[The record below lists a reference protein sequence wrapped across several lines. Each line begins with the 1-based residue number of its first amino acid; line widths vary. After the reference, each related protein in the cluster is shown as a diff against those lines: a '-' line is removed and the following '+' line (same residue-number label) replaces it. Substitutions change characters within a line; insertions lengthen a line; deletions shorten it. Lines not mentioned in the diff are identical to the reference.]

1 MGRNH
6 FGRLEE
12 VDLRAGWLDEARDFT
27 PWLAQIE
34 NLEILG
40 DALGMELESVSTEQG
55 VGPYKADILARD
67 PATNTYVL
75 IENQLEKTDHSHLG
89 QIITYSAGLEA
100 KTVVWIARK
109 FTDEHRAALDWLNQI
124 SEESL
129 NFFGIEVE
137 LWRIGDSSPAPRFNV
152 VSKPN
157 EWTKSIHASRQPSE
171 LTDSQ
176 GIQLEYWSGFNEY
189 LESVCSKLKPRKPY
203 PQNWIAYGIGK
214 SGFTLAAKIHQR
226 EKWIDVE
233 IWVGGQHKNEYFQQ
247 IKENFEQVAAE
258 KLNPHIE
265 WIYRPERID
274 HLIRLVR
281 PMTDPADTSEWHEQ
295 FEWIE
300 NNLKMFREFF
310 SPIIKSLNV
319 NEGGD

>member
-1 MGRNH
+1 MEKND

-12 VDLRAGWLDEARDFT
+12 INLRAGWLDEARDFT
-27 PWLAQIE
+27 PWLAQTE

-40 DALGMELESVSTEQG
+40 DALGMELEPVSTEQG
-55 VGPYKADILARD
+55 VGPYKADILAID

-100 KTVVWIARK
+100 KTIVWIARR

-124 SEESL
+124 SEESI

-137 LWRIGDSSPAPRFNV
+137 LWKIGNSSPAPRFNV

-157 EWTKSIHASRQPSE
+157 EWTKSIHASRQPSK

-176 GIQLEYWSGFNEY
+176 GIQLEYWSGFNEF
-189 LESVCSKLKPRKPY
+189 LESACSKLKPRKPY

-214 SGFTLAAKIHQR
+214 SGFTLAAKINQR
-226 EKWIDVE
+226 ENWIDVE
-233 IWVGGQHKNEYFQQ
+233 IWVAGRHRDAYFQQ
-247 IKENFEQVAAE
+247 LKENFELTAAE
-258 KLNPHIE
+258 KLDHQIE
-265 WIYRPERID
+265 WIYRPDRID

-281 PMTDPADTSEWHEQ
+281 PMTDPANTSGWPEQ
-295 FEWIE
+295 HAWIE
-300 NNLKMFREFF
+300 KNLRMFREFF

-319 NEGGD
+319 PEGGN